1 MVMEHGDDD
10 GDEAKVTGDYRSPSR
25 HASKPKQRI
34 RWGRRRPLLLLISPP
49 PPRLLHLRLVWW
61 PYQGEVVGR
70 EEPSKHQ
77 GEVEGRG
84 WPSKH
89 QGNRNVWPP
98 VNARE
103 VVCAREAAAKGKRK

>member
-1 MVMEHGDDD
+1 M
-10 GDEAKVTGDYRSPSR
+10 
-25 HASKPKQRI
+25 
-34 RWGRRRPLLLLISPP
+34 LLSIFPP
-49 PPRLLHLRLVWW
+49 PSRLLHLRLVWR
-61 PYQGEVVGR
+61 PYQGGVVRRGWPSKHQDEVEGR
-70 EEPSKHQ
+70 EWPSKHQGEVEWRGWPSKHQ

>member
-1 MVMEHGDDD
+1 M
-10 GDEAKVTGDYRSPSR
+10 
-25 HASKPKQRI
+25 
-34 RWGRRRPLLLLISPP
+34 LLSIFPP
-49 PPRLLHLRLVWW
+49 PSRLLHLRLVWR
-61 PYQGEVVGR
+61 PYQGGVVRRGWPSKHQDEVEGR
-70 EEPSKHQ
+70 EWPSKHQ
-77 GEVEGRG
+77 GEVEWRG

>member
-1 MVMEHGDDD
+1 MRRGWPSKHQ
-10 GDEAKVTGDYRSPSR
+10 DEVEGREWPSK
-25 HASKPKQRI
+25 H
-34 RWGRRRPLLLLISPP
+34 
-49 PPRLLHLRLVWW
+49 
-61 PYQGEVVGR
+61 QGEVEWRGW
-70 EEPSKHQ
+70 PSKHQ